1 MDGRRLGT
9 RSHIGSYNVRKMHG
23 PAGCYRG
30 EQGFDDVGLAAG
42 SAPETIRERKN
53 AVASTLLAEGRP
65 AAAREPSRVGGDK
78 APEGT
83 GIRPGS
89 GRRWMRARPPG
100 PRAGPRPG
108 CRAPGTTAPR
118 SCRTAGCGSPGGR
131 RIPAISRVRA
141 DRGADE

>member
-30 EQGFDDVGLAAG
+30 QQGFDAGGLAAG
-42 SAPETIRERKN
+42 SAPETIRERKT
-53 AVASTLLAEGRP
+53 AVASSLLAECKP
-65 AAAREPSRVGGDK
+65 AAARAPSRVRGDK

-89 GRRWMRARPPG
+89 GRRWMRERPPG

-108 CRAPGTTAPR
+108 WR
-118 SCRTAGCGSPGGR
+118 S
-131 RIPAISRVRA
+131 
-141 DRGADE
+141 EEQ